1 MNSKEEITERERKKL
16 ECDQTSLEQRQKSGI
31 SETGQG
37 LKFVVGGRRRDKKRE
52 KKWEG
57 KEHREG
63 RATTHTSGNNK
74 GEREREREEEREGG
88 TEGNSSANKREQNDG
103 SNLPDGKLHK
113 FNIKFII

>member
-1 MNSKEEITERERKKL
+1 MWWEEEGGTR
-16 ECDQTSLEQRQKSGI
+16 SG
-31 SETGQG
+31 
-37 LKFVVGGRRRDKKRE
+37 K

-74 GEREREREEEREGG
+74 GEREREREEEREEEREGG